1 MEANTMKVYDR
12 IKKVELDLT
21 NKELIDLM
29 TNHNRQVDLILNAPK
44 TDADGYLTWDAENW
58 TALDPKRFIRCYSL
72 EGRVLADSTRHNI
85 YDMAGYF
92 LPEEA
97 KEVILG

>member
-1 MEANTMKVYDR
+1 MKVYDR
-12 IKKVELDLT
+12 IKKEECDLT
-21 NKELIDLM
+21 TEQLIDLM
-29 TNHNRQVDLILNAPK
+29 ANHNRQVDLVLHEKK

-58 TALDPKRFIRCYSL
+58 TALDAKRFIRCYSL
-72 EGRVLADSTRHNI
+72 EGRVLNDSTRHNI

-92 LPEEA
+92 TPEEA